1 MAKLWFASLSFAT
14 GAGCSHPISSAAPP
28 GAAGRVVSRSQG
40 QGEVQ
45 ASLVA
50 LKLVTAGKPVTRRAL
65 RNGGVKGS
73 NATLNALALQLNA
86 EHANEGASVP

>member
-1 MAKLWFASLSFAT
+1 M
-14 GAGCSHPISSAAPP
+14 
-28 GAAGRVVSRSQG
+28 
-40 QGEVQ
+40 
-45 ASLVA
+45 VA